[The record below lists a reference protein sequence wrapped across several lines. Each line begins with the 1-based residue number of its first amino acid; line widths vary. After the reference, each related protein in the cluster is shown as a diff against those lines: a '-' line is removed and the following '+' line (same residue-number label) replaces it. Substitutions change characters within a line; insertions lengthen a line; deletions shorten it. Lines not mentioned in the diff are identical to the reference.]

1 MKLAR
6 RMERLGTET
15 AFSVLAKA
23 KALEA
28 EGREIIHLEIGE
40 PDFDTP
46 DHVVEAGC
54 KALRDGHT
62 HYTPTAGIPELRE
75 AIAVDVARSRGID
88 VGPEQVVVTP
98 GGKPIM
104 FFAILALVEEG
115 DEVLL
120 PNPAFPIYESMVNF
134 VGGRPVFVPLRQ
146 ENGFRFDLDEF
157 SAGLSERTRL
167 VILNSPAN
175 PTGGVLTADDIAGL
189 ADILRERPDVYVLS
203 DEIYSRLL
211 YTGDFASIASEP
223 GLGPDGRTIILDGF
237 SKTYAMTGWRLGYGV
252 MPEPLAEEVAKLQV
266 NSNSCTNAATQYAG
280 LAALQGPQD
289 AVESMLAEFRARRD
303 LIVAG
308 LNELPGV
315 ECITPQG
322 AFYAFPRITETGL
335 FGRQT
340 RRSTPRRGR
349 RSVPLRYGVRP
360 PRRGPP
366 APLLRQLAREH
377 QQSAPEDGRGPVA
390 VIAGSSTLGVAALS
404 SAESSSEWVILS
416 GGLLLHFLRR

>member
-1 MKLAR
+1 MVRLAR

-23 KALEA
+23 KGLEA

-46 DHVVEAGC
+46 AHVVEAGC
-54 KALRDGHT
+54 RALRDGHT

-75 AIAVDVARSRGID
+75 AIAGDVARSRAID

-104 FFAILALVEEG
+104 FFSILALVEEG

-146 ENGFRFDLDEF
+146 EHGFRFDLDEF
-157 SAGLSERTRL
+157 EAGLGERTRL

-175 PTGGVLTADDIAGL
+175 PTGGALTAGDIAGL
-189 ADILRERPDVYVLS
+189 ADILRGRPDVYVLS

-211 YTGDFASIASEP
+211 YTGDFASIASEE

-252 MPEPLAEEVAKLQV
+252 MPAPLAEEMAKLQV
-266 NSNSCTNAATQYAG
+266 NSNSCTGAATQYAG

-289 AVESMLAEFRARRD
+289 AVDTMLAEFRARRD
-303 LIVAG
+303 LVVSG

-322 AFYAFPRITETGL
+322 AFYAFPHIEETGYRADEL
-335 FGRQT
+335 ADLLLDEGGVACLSGTAFGRH
-340 RRSTPRRGR
+340 GENH
-349 RSVPLRYGVRP
+349 LRLSY
-360 PRRGPP
+360 
-366 APLLRQLAREH
+366 ANSRENI
-377 QQSAPEDGRGPVA
+377 SR
-390 VIAGSSTLGVAALS
+390 AL
-404 SAESSSEWVILS
+404 ERMGEVLS
-416 GGLLLHFLRR
+416 REVG

>member
-1 MKLAR
+1 
-6 RMERLGTET
+6 MERLGTET

-54 KALRDGHT
+54 RALRDGHT
-62 HYTPTAGIPELRE
+62 NYTPTAGIPELRE
-75 AIAVDVARSRGID
+75 AIAEDVARSRGIE

-104 FFAILALVEEG
+104 FFAILALVDEG

-134 VGGRPVFVPLRQ
+134 VGGKPAYVPLRQ
-146 ENGFRFDLDEF
+146 EKDFRFDPDEF
-157 SAGLSERTRL
+157 EANLSEKTKL

-175 PTGGVLTADDIAGL
+175 PTGGVLTAEDMATLAG
-189 ADILRERPDVYVLS
+189 ILREHPDVYVLS

-211 YTGDFASIASEP
+211 YTGDFASIASED
-223 GLGPDGRTIILDGF
+223 GLGPDARTVILDGF

-252 MPEPLAEEVAKLQV
+252 MPLDLAEDVAKLQV
-266 NSNSCTNAATQYAG
+266 NSNSCTGAATQHAG
-280 LAALQGPQD
+280 LAALRGSQN
-289 AVESMLAEFRARRD
+289 AVDGMLAEFRARRD
-303 LIVAG
+303 QIVNG
-308 LNELPGV
+308 LGELPGV

-322 AFYAFPRITETGL
+322 AFYAFPRITGTGYPADEL
-335 FGRQT
+335 ADLLLEEAGVACLSGTAFGRH
-340 RRSTPRRGR
+340 GEGH
-349 RSVPLRYGVRP
+349 LRLSYANSRENID
-360 PRRGPP
+360 RALDRMNEL
-366 APLLRQLAREH
+366 LLR
-377 QQSAPEDGRGPVA
+377 
-390 VIAGSSTLGVAALS
+390 VI
-404 SAESSSEWVILS
+404 E
-416 GGLLLHFLRR
+416 

>member
-1 MKLAR
+1 
-6 RMERLGTET
+6 MERLGTET

-28 EGREIIHLEIGE
+28 EGHGIIHLEIGE

-46 DHVVEAGC
+46 AHVVEAGC
-54 KALRDGHT
+54 RALREGHT
-62 HYTPTAGIPELRE
+62 HYTPTAGVPELRE
-75 AIAVDVARSRGID
+75 AIADDVARSRGID

-104 FFAILALVEEG
+104 FFTILALVDEG

-120 PNPAFPIYESMVNF
+120 PNPAFPIYASMVNF
-134 VGGRPVFVPLRQ
+134 ACGRPVFVPLRQ
-146 ENGFRFDLDEF
+146 EHGFRFDLGEF
-157 SAGLSERTRL
+157 EAGLSDRTRL

-189 ADILRERPDVYVLS
+189 AEILRERPDVYVLS

-211 YTGDFASIASEP
+211 YTGDFVSISSRE
-223 GLGPDGRTIILDGF
+223 GFGPDARTIILDGF

-266 NSNSCTNAATQYAG
+266 NSNSCTSAATQYAG
-280 LAALQGPQD
+280 LAALRGPQD
-289 AVESMLAEFRARRD
+289 AVDNMLAEFLARRD

-308 LNELPGV
+308 LDELPGV

-322 AFYAFPRITETGL
+322 AFYAFPRITRTG
-335 FGRQT
+335 
-340 RRSTPRRGR
+340 RSADD
-349 RSVPLRYGVRP
+349 L
-360 PRRGPP
+360 
-366 APLLRQLAREH
+366 ANLLLEEA
-377 QQSAPEDGRGPVA
+377 
-390 VIAGSSTLGVAALS
+390 GVACLSGTAFGQYGEGHLRLSYANSRENIGLAL
-404 SAESSSEWVILS
+404 ERMGDILS
-416 GGLLLHFLRR
+416 RVAR

>member
-1 MKLAR
+1 
-6 RMERLGTET
+6 MERLGTET
-15 AFSVLAKA
+15 AFSVLARA

-46 DHVVEAGC
+46 AHVVEAGC

-75 AIAVDVARSRGID
+75 AIAVDVARSRSIEVD
-88 VGPEQVVVTP
+88 PEQVVVTP

-104 FFAILALVEEG
+104 FFAILALVDGG

-134 VGGRPVFVPLRQ
+134 VGGKPVYVPLRQ
-146 ENGFRFDLDEF
+146 ENGFRFDPDEF
-157 SAGLSERTRL
+157 EANLSEKTKL

-175 PTGGVLTADDIAGL
+175 PTGGVLTAEDMAMLAG
-189 ADILRERPDVYVLS
+189 ILRNRPNVYVLS

-211 YTGDFASIASEP
+211 YEGDFASIASEE
-223 GLGPDGRTIILDGF
+223 GLGPHARTVILDGF

-252 MPEPLAEEVAKLQV
+252 MHVDLAEEVAKLQV
-266 NSNSCTNAATQYAG
+266 NSNSCTSAATQHAG
-280 LAALQGPQD
+280 LAAFRGPQD
-289 AVESMLAEFRARRD
+289 AVDTMLAEFRARRD
-303 LIVAG
+303 LIVDG

-322 AFYAFPRITETGL
+322 AFYAFPRITGTGYSADEL
-335 FGRQT
+335 ADLLLDEAGVACLSGTAFGRHGEDHL
-340 RRSTPRRGR
+340 RLSYANSRENISKALGR
-349 RSVPLRYGVRP
+349 MNE
-360 PRRGPP
+360 
-366 APLLRQLAREH
+366 LLSRVV
-377 QQSAPEDGRGPVA
+377 G
-390 VIAGSSTLGVAALS
+390 
-404 SAESSSEWVILS
+404 
-416 GGLLLHFLRR
+416 

>member
-1 MKLAR
+1 VKLAK

-15 AFSVLAKA
+15 AFSVLARA

-28 EGREIIHLEIGE
+28 QGREIIHLEIGE

-46 DHVVEAGC
+46 AHVVEAGC
-54 KALRDGHT
+54 RALREGHT

-75 AIAVDVARSRGID
+75 AIAGDVARSRGIN
-88 VGPEQVVVTP
+88 VAPEQVVVTP

-104 FFAILALVEEG
+104 FFAILALVDEG

-120 PNPAFPIYESMVNF
+120 PNPAFPIYESMVDF

-157 SAGLSERTRL
+157 SAGLSERTKL

-175 PTGGVLTADDIAGL
+175 PTGGVLTAADIAGL

-211 YTGDFASIASEP
+211 YTSDFASIASEH
-223 GLGPDGRTIILDGF
+223 GFGPDGRTIILDGF

-252 MPEPLAEEVAKLQV
+252 MPAPLAEEVAKLQV
-266 NSNSCTNAATQYAG
+266 NSNSCTSAATQYAG
-280 LAALQGPQD
+280 LEALHGPQD
-289 AVESMLAEFRARRD
+289 AVQNMLTEFRARRD
-303 LIVAG
+303 LIVSG

-315 ECITPQG
+315 DCITPQG
-322 AFYAFPRITETGL
+322 AFYAFPRISDTGHNADAL
-335 FGRQT
+335 ADLLLNEAGIACLSGTAFGLH
-340 RRSTPRRGR
+340 GEGH
-349 RSVPLRYGVRP
+349 LRLSYANSRENISRALERMGDV
-360 PRRGPP
+360 
-366 APLLRQLAREH
+366 LARVT
-377 QQSAPEDGRGPVA
+377 R
-390 VIAGSSTLGVAALS
+390 
-404 SAESSSEWVILS
+404 
-416 GGLLLHFLRR
+416 